1 MNALE
6 ASPSSKCRGH
16 SGFGGGQNYFLEL
29 ELRLSWD
36 LIMMPIKI
44 LDALCMEKIRVS

>member
-1 MNALE
+1 M
-6 ASPSSKCRGH
+6 H

-29 ELRLSWD
+29 ELRLLTHSWD

-44 LDALCMEKIRVS
+44 LDALCMEKNRVS